1 MEILQLKYFYE
12 SAINESFA
20 KTAEKYQVP
29 QTSVSASVKRL
40 EKELGC
46 ELFLRTCNRISLNE
60 NGKKLKNSLF
70 LVFSELDKAVS
81 NISSKTPDTREI
93 KLLVRAIRSSVADR
107 IIEYKK
113 INPHISFKTS
123 FNFDETDFDNYD
135 IIIDEKNDNYKN
147 YEKSELFTAKVRLRV
162 PKSSHLYGK
171 ELTLKELKNESFV
184 TIGENNG
191 LHKILLSA
199 CKKAGFS
206 PNIVVSSNDLS
217 CNKKF
222 VDAGLGI
229 GLAREYNT
237 KPSSPDTKYLNVSD
251 FNETQTIFCY
261 CKKDSAYGNVKDFL
275 DFLKKK
281 PI

>member
-46 ELFLRTCNRISLNE
+46 ELFLRTCNRISLND
-60 NGKKLKNSLF
+60 NGKKLKASLAV
-70 LVFSELDKAVS
+70 VFSELDKTVS
-81 NISSKTPDTREI
+81 SLSSKTTDTREI
-93 KLLVRAIRSSVADR
+93 RLLVRAIRSSVADC

-113 INPHISFKTS
+113 VNPHINFKTS
-123 FNFDETDFDNYD
+123 FNFDETDFDAYD

-162 PKSSHLYGK
+162 PKSSHLCGK
-171 ELTLKELKNESFV
+171 KLTLKELKNESFV

-191 LHKILLSA
+191 LHRILLSA

-206 PNIVVSSNDLS
+206 PDIVVSSNDLS

-229 GLAREYNT
+229 GLAREY
-237 KPSSPDTKYLNVSD
+237 KISSPSPNTVYLDVAD
-251 FNETQTIFCY
+251 FNETQTICIY
-261 CKKDSAYGNVKDFL
+261 CKKDSHYGNVKDFL

-281 PI
+281 EI